1 MTENG
6 VHTHAPHEEF
16 VQEAAQG
23 HHKHH
28 SLNQWVA
35 IFTAILAALG
45 AIVSYQGT
53 RTMNEV
59 LLYKN
64 EAILRKTHAADQWNY
79 YQAVSTKAHI
89 MQLAVA
95 ILPPSK
101 TRLFRK
107 KIAKYMAQ
115 KVTIKAQADAL
126 EASSKQADHESARL
140 DRPHNGMALS
150 LIFLQIAISLA
161 SITALTGRKWL
172 FVAAGVAA
180 VLGAGLWGYALWLV

>member
-16 VQEAAQG
+16 VQEAARG
-23 HHKHH
+23 PHKHH

-35 IFTAILAALG
+35 IFTAILASIG
-45 AIVSYQGT
+45 AVVSYQGT
-53 RTMNEV
+53 RIMNEV

-64 EAILRKTHAADQWNY
+64 EAILQKTHAADQWNY

-89 MQLAVA
+89 MQLALA
-95 ILPPSK
+95 LLPPAKAIS
-101 TRLFRK
+101 FRK
-107 KIAKYMAQ
+107 KIVKYAAQ
-115 KVTIKAQADAL
+115 KVAIKAHAGAL
-126 EASSKQADHESARL
+126 ESRSKHADRESARL

-150 LIFLQIAISLA
+150 LIFIQIAISLA

-172 FVAAGVAA
+172 FVAAGTMAIFGV
-180 VLGAGLWGYALWLV
+180 GLWGYALWLM

>member
-16 VQEAAQG
+16 VQEAAQS

-35 IFTAILAALG
+35 IFTAILASLG

-64 EAILRKTHAADQWNY
+64 EAILQKTHAADQWNY

-140 DRPHNGMALS
+140 DRPHNNMALS